1 MKSAICSLA
10 SVTPYSQSRNIDVE
24 EHPKLP
30 KEAPDAYEKRCWR
43 HRLHTTSD
51 GRVEIPQTAFEN
63 AIKEAAKRLQI
74 PIPGKK
80 MQMYTKSF
88 EAGFSVLG
96 GLVVNVKA
104 EDVKGERLFV
114 PSDGRPGGGK
124 RVWKYFP
131 RIDAWGGDITCMI
144 YDDVITKDVFQ
155 RVVESAGLLVG
166 IGRFR
171 PQNRGFYGRFRL
183 DGMRWNDDAT
193 ASFGAHAA
201 E

>member
-1 MKSAICSLA
+1 MKSAECTLIA
-10 SVTPYSQSRNIDVE
+10 TAPYSQSRNIDEE

-30 KEAPDAYEKRCWR
+30 KESHDAAEKRRWR
-43 HRLHTTSD
+43 YRLHTTPD

-63 AIKEAAKRLQI
+63 AIRESVKRLQI

-80 MQMYTKSF
+80 MQMFTKAF
-88 EAGFSVLG
+88 EAGFSVTTGITTAIL
-96 GLVVNVKA
+96 A
-104 EDVKGERLFV
+104 DDVRAERLFV

-131 RIDAWGGDITCMI
+131 MIPHWEGTITCMI
-144 YDDVITKDVFQ
+144 FDDVITEDVF
-155 RVVESAGLLVG
+155 RRAVESAGLLVG

-183 DGMRWNDDAT
+183 DNMTWNNDVLGVT
-193 ASFGAHAA
+193 RT
-201 E
+201 